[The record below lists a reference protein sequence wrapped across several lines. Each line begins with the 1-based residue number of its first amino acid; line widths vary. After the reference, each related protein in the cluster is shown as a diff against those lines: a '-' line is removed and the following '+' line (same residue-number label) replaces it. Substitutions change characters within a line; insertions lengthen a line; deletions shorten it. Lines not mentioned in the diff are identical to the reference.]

1 MAGDKVEIV
10 PWQPDLL
17 ELSTEK
23 IAQLTAYLSTLAE
36 SYLRDHVAPQDPDF
50 PDEDEPEWE
59 ARVAQLTYRL
69 VLNWTRA
76 GEASELQI
84 MDWIERESL
93 YLWLGWNTLEQMLED
108 IAQDA
113 SPSGRSVWTR
123 VANTVLPY
131 VREHKIADVTDM
143 MRLISKGGG
152 GRSKLYHALP
162 IITEAIGD
170 GHTGIVKD
178 ILDDVLDE
186 RKTRRDV
193 LDKWRGSRDV
203 IPPAPAKLRRDG
215 QETWTLTIHMDADQ
229 KRLIMSRLRD
239 RIRMEEP

>member
-1 MAGDKVEIV
+1 MSDTVEIV

-36 SYLRDHVAPQDPDF
+36 SHLKHIALQDPDF
-50 PDEDEPEWE
+50 PTEGQPEWE
-59 ARVAQLTYRL
+59 AKVAQLTYRL

-93 YLWLGWNTLEQMLED
+93 YLWLGWSTLEQMLED

-123 VANTVLPY
+123 VAKTVLPF
-131 VREHKIADVTDM
+131 VREHEIADVTDM
-143 MRLISKGGG
+143 MRLISKGGK

-162 IITEAIGD
+162 IISEAISEGD
-170 GHTGIVKD
+170 TETVKSV
-178 ILDDVLDE
+178 LDDVLDE
-186 RKTRRDV
+186 TQTRRDV
-193 LDKWRGSRDV
+193 LDKWRGSRDI
-203 IPPAPAKLRRDG
+203 IPPAPAELRQDG
-215 QETWTLTIHMDADQ
+215 QGTWTLTVTMSDEQ
-229 KRLIMSRLRD
+229 KRLIVSRLRD
-239 RIRMEEP
+239 RIRMEEEL